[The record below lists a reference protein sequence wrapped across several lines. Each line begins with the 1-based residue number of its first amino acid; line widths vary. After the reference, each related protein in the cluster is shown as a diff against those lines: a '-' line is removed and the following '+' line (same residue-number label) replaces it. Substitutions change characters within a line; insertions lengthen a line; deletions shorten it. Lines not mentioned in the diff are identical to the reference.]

1 MYPLIG
7 LLRRILFEFFWR
19 IFVLR
24 SASFFSAAARRIELS
39 VVCRQKKKKKKAG
52 AIRGRGCRM
61 LDHAWL
67 PLSFFCRSVFCL
79 LRLRTSVSSL
89 HWPYRNFPSIK
100 IFPKTATNCTRLL
113 WVWSKIG
120 RLLYLSIFFFF
131 KRVLNDRRIGEDRI
145 RVWVACGTHRS
156 PFVWHS
162 SAISGS
168 LSCRS
173 SFVLSSG
180 FFHFFVANCA
190 TVARAIGSLDRKRNE
205 KRNASDL
212 I

>member
-1 MYPLIG
+1 MAVACLTTLG
-7 LLRRILFEFFWR
+7 CHCL
-19 IFVLR
+19 
-24 SASFFSAAARRIELS
+24 SS
-39 VVCRQKKKKKKAG
+39 VV
-52 AIRGRGCRM
+52 
-61 LDHAWL
+61 
-67 PLSFFCRSVFCL
+67 LSSVFCVSEPACL
-79 LRLRTSVSSL
+79 LCFGLIAIFPQLKFSPKSQQIVRDYYGYGLRLVGFYINL
-89 HWPYRNFPSIK
+89 
-100 IFPKTATNCTRLL
+100 
-113 WVWSKIG
+113 
-120 RLLYLSIFFFF
+120 FFFF